1 MILWLNPTTGISGD
15 MLLGALLGLGA
26 PVADVRSAIASSGL
40 TGWELERESV
50 STHGIAATRA
60 VVRTH
65 DTATARPAAEL
76 LDLIG
81 SVRPEPV
88 AAMAA
93 ETVRLIAECEARL
106 HGQDLA
112 AVHLHEIGGID
123 TVVDT
128 VGVAAA
134 LRLLDITDIYCA
146 PIGMGAGVVD
156 CAHGTLPAPA
166 PATLSLLTG
175 AQITGVD
182 IAGETVT
189 PTGAALLR
197 VARARYGPP
206 PPMTVTGV
214 AFGAGTRRFAGRP
227 NILTAVLGW
236 APAPIADEQMVV
248 LETNVDDVTGEELAH
263 VIASALDAGAADAWC
278 TPAVMK
284 KGRPAHVVHVLCHR
298 ARADHLG
305 DLLAAETGSLGI
317 RRADVDRRILP
328 RIERTVEVHGH
339 PIRVK
344 CGPWRAKPER
354 DDVVA
359 VAEKLGVSA
368 RRVSDLALA
377 QTVDWPTGYAAAD
390 DTR

>member
-182 IAGETVT
+182 IAG
-189 PTGAALLR
+189 
-197 VARARYGPP
+197 
-206 PPMTVTGV
+206 
-214 AFGAGTRRFAGRP
+214 RR
-227 NILTAVLGW
+227 
-236 APAPIADEQMVV
+236 
-248 LETNVDDVTGEELAH
+248 
-263 VIASALDAGAADAWC
+263 
-278 TPAVMK
+278 
-284 KGRPAHVVHVLCHR
+284 
-298 ARADHLG
+298 
-305 DLLAAETGSLGI
+305 
-317 RRADVDRRILP
+317 
-328 RIERTVEVHGH
+328 
-339 PIRVK
+339 
-344 CGPWRAKPER
+344 
-354 DDVVA
+354 
-359 VAEKLGVSA
+359 
-368 RRVSDLALA
+368 
-377 QTVDWPTGYAAAD
+377 
-390 DTR
+390 